1 MFPGY
6 KDIFGLLSYVMKC
19 MKIWLTPSPLR
30 GSGIM
35 ELGGEKLSNGIIPFT
50 NLAIN
55 TRSPTW
61 MPLILSAFKVHCD
74 VGNR

>member
-35 ELGGEKLSNGIIPFT
+35 ELGGEKLSKYG
-50 NLAIN
+50 LQ
-55 TRSPTW
+55 R
-61 MPLILSAFKVHCD
+61 
-74 VGNR
+74 GYR

>member
-1 MFPGY
+1 MHGWGGALGSVDFDVLTASDVSGY

-35 ELGGEKLSNGIIPFT
+35 ELGGEKLSKYG
-50 NLAIN
+50 LQ
-55 TRSPTW
+55 R
-61 MPLILSAFKVHCD
+61 
-74 VGNR
+74 GYR